1 MWEGRGPTCWVGP
14 RLTFAQDSK
23 EAKAKKVVQW
33 IKGYGGCHIFAQNWT
48 FLAAKVKESESRVL
62 YCGGKEAAKAEVVS
76 CPSLVGNQRWPWKC
90 HCVNLSISSFSQMFG
105 SNVFVIMPLLLFII
119 VSLSMLNCYD
129 IFLCLCFCLVC
140 VLPSTL
146 LFYLSFF
153 ASTYIYVCQPFCSTG
168 VCLFPA
174 QFPSCSTKVTP
185 PTICALSNK
194 YNIKEISMCCQTNII
209 SKKHQ
214 FHPTNWPHPP
224 TIHVKHVKQI
234 LCKSTEET

>member
-1 MWEGRGPTCWVGP
+1 MWEGPICWMRP
-14 RLTFAQDSK
+14 RLAFAQDSK

-90 HCVNLSISSFSQMFG
+90 HCVNLSISCFSQMFG

-119 VSLSMLNCYD
+119 VSLSMLSWTDMIY
-129 IFLCLCFCLVC
+129 FFVC
-140 VLPSTL
+140 VFVLSVFFHL
-146 LFYLSFF
+146 HCYFIYLSLHQP
-153 ASTYIYVCQPFCSTG
+153 TYIYVCQPFCSTG

-185 PTICALSNK
+185 PTICVLSNK

-214 FHPTNWPHPP
+214 FHPPNWPQTP
-224 TIHVKHVKQI
+224 THHS
-234 LCKSTEET
+234 CKTCQTNIM